1 VLEHLGLKGVRA
13 HSVDNE
19 MSTPRGPQRFT
30 FALERN
36 GPAVSPRDQ
45 PCPGAF
51 GRVCAPG
58 SAEMA
63 WWHIETSRLSRHT

>member
-13 HSVDNE
+13 CSVDNE

-30 FALERN
+30 YALERN

-51 GRVCAPG
+51 GCVYAPG

-63 WWHIETSRLSRHT
+63 GWHIETSRLSHHT